1 MPQVFKVG
9 AYWIYFWA
17 NEGEPL
23 EPIHVHIAEGRPHQ
37 NATKVW
43 ITSAG
48 KCIVVNN
55 ISNIPPVAL
64 RNIVRIIEARSD
76 EVKQKWFEYFGE
88 IRYFC

>member
-1 MPQVFKVG
+1 MPNLFIILGYKV
-9 AYWIYFWA
+9 YFWS
-17 NEGEPL
+17 NEND

>member
-17 NEGEPL
+17 NEGKPL

-43 ITSAG
+43 ITQSG
-48 KCIVVNN
+48 KCLLANNRSQIPERILNHLLRFLEANSEEVVERWYQQFHK
-55 ISNIPPVAL
+55 IT
-64 RNIVRIIEARSD
+64 
-76 EVKQKWFEYFGE
+76 
-88 IRYFC
+88 YFC